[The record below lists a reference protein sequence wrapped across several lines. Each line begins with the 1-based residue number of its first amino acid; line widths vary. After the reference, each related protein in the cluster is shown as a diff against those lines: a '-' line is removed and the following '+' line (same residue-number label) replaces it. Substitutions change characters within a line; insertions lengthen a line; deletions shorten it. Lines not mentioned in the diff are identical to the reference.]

1 MPADLVRG
9 FFSAFHSEFV
19 SINEKSFQVVRQLG
33 EGGFSYVYLVKD
45 PRNNAQ
51 FALKRVRIQLPEHKT
66 MLDREIRAHAQL
78 AASRNV
84 IKLVDSAIIYQGSSP
99 SEGLLL
105 LPFYPGGTCQDL
117 IDRSTP
123 SQRVLLKTILSLTA
137 DICQGLL
144 DIHAKGLAYRD
155 LKVHT
160 RLFVPFYIY
169 TQPANV
175 IIDEHGRAILMD
187 LGSVTTAKVVI
198 NSRKEALALQEL
210 AGETCTAPYRAPELF
225 EVPSPVY

>member
-1 MPADLVRG
+1 
-9 FFSAFHSEFV
+9 FHSEFV

-155 LKVHT
+155 LK
-160 RLFVPFYIY
+160 
-169 TQPANV
+169 PANV